1 MTVSLSFLFLVAMI
15 VVVVIVLLLIVHE
28 VNQEKCPKKGGL
40 HLQKVQ
46 RVNIVNLRGSFYLD
60 I

>member
-28 VNQEKCPKKGGL
+28 VNQEKCPEKGRL
-40 HLQKVQ
+40 HLQKV
-46 RVNIVNLRGSFYLD
+46 NGFML
-60 I
+60 